1 MMSLLA
7 VAALTLVQPAQK
19 YDVDD
24 IVQKSFR
31 DATFVARIIKGSQK
45 ELKKINDDFA
55 YSYRF
60 TFMKAQVKEPFM
72 VRLESTVEDTNL
84 LYIINGDRKKYSIPR
99 IKINKTENISLAPG
113 KRQTPMDFGILT
125 PSLFKGDFMVA
136 NFQRVDRESGDL
148 VFDITYVKPKL
159 DDTSRHRVW
168 IDKDKKYIT
177 KRVWF
182 SQEGRQLAT
191 FLYDQPKQDGGV
203 WFPSRCTV
211 KNVEDNVAGVTQY
224 ESIKINTGLSDS
236 LFKL

>member
-1 MMSLLA
+1 MTSLLA

-19 YDVDD
+19 FDVDD
-24 IVQKSFR
+24 IVQKNFR
-31 DATFVARIIKGSQK
+31 DASFVARVVKGNER

-84 LYIINGDRKKYSIPR
+84 LYIINGDRKRYSIPR

-113 KRQTPMDFGILT
+113 KRQTPMDFGVLT
-125 PSLFKGDFMVA
+125 PSLFRGDFMTA
-136 NFQRVDRESGDL
+136 QFQRVDRETGNL
-148 VFDITYVKPKL
+148 VFDITYVKPRL

-168 IDKDKKYIT
+168 VDKDRRYIT
-177 KRVWF
+177 RRVWF

-191 FLYDQPKQDGGV
+191 FIYDLPKQDGGV

-211 KNVEDNVAGVTQY
+211 RNIEDKVAGVTQY
-224 ESIKINTGLSDS
+224 ESIAINRGIADS
-236 LFKL
+236 VFKL